1 MSNTTTRHSTKEK
14 SEMKWTRGHFISC
27 YDPWGGKYY
36 ATEKDKS
43 LWSSCAVQ
51 WSSITLFVGR
61 AINRVVR
68 AHVRA
73 HANEWTKYL
82 MCPFHE
88 LLSCSALKGY
98 EGFQTLWN
106 RCAHFF
112 PSLFERQRSEQCT
125 CDIFCVIHFLIWAPH
140 VSLHKC
146 IHLVLEI
153 SAYHNKIILVN
164 NLDQLM
170 VNMISSV
177 GDDIWI
183 HLSCSRFS
191 F

>member
-51 WSSITLFVGR
+51 WSSITLFLGR

-88 LLSCSALKGY
+88 LLSCSALKAH

-106 RCAHFF
+106 RCAHKFLPESLWTTKIWTMYLWYILCHSFF
-112 PSLFERQRSEQCT
+112 DLSTT
-125 CDIFCVIHFLIWAPH
+125 CFIA
-140 VSLHKC
+140 
-146 IHLVLEI
+146 
-153 SAYHNKIILVN
+153 
-164 NLDQLM
+164 
-170 VNMISSV
+170 
-177 GDDIWI
+177 
-183 HLSCSRFS
+183 
-191 F
+191 

>member
-1 MSNTTTRHSTKEK
+1 MIDRLLPPFFSFWCVCFLYIYMYVK
-14 SEMKWTRGHFISC
+14 
-27 YDPWGGKYY
+27 GGKYY

-88 LLSCSALKGY
+88 LLSCSALKAH

-106 RCAHFF
+106 RCAHKFLPESLWTTKIWTMYLWYILCHSFF
-112 PSLFERQRSEQCT
+112 DLSTT
-125 CDIFCVIHFLIWAPH
+125 CFIA
-140 VSLHKC
+140 
-146 IHLVLEI
+146 
-153 SAYHNKIILVN
+153 
-164 NLDQLM
+164 LM
-170 VNMISSV
+170 HTFGLRN
-177 GDDIWI
+177 
-183 HLSCSRFS
+183 
-191 F
+191 